1 MLVSMLQWYAMS
13 GCLALLKQQCYRNQ
27 NHLLNLQNSIEKSE
41 RKIKASPNLLP
52 NHSTICLDGKF
63 LQMSKQYCHNLRL
76 QFLPQ
81 GIFML
86 CLKTPATP
94 YRFSK
99 DLVKMRVAFLTV
111 EPLQKPD
118 IDESPQAFGGWIHR
132 YKFHIKIF
140 CCVAVIQHIQA
151 IHKMT
156 LKHL

>member
-1 MLVSMLQWYAMS
+1 MICNVMFSPAKAAVLQKS
-13 GCLALLKQQCYRNQ
+13 K
-27 NHLLNLQNSIEKSE
+27 HLLNLQNSLEKSE
-41 RKIKASPNLLP
+41 RKITASPNLLP

-63 LQMSKQYCHNLRL
+63 LQMSKQYCHNFRL

-86 CLKTPATP
+86 CLKTPAKP
-94 YRFSK
+94 YRFSR
-99 DLVKMRVAFLTV
+99 DPVKMRVTFLTV

-118 IDESPQAFGGWIHR
+118 IDESPQAFGVWIHR
-132 YKFHIKIF
+132 YKFNIKIF

-156 LKHL
+156 LKLL